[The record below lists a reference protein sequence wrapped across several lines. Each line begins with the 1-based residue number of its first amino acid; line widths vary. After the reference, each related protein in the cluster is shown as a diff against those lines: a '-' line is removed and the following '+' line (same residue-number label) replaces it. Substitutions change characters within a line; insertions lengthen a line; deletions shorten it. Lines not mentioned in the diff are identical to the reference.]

1 MAYNVLLID
10 DQREVTRMLRASLET
25 LDAEF
30 AIREVPSAEEA
41 MLERVKELDLLVSD
55 VMLPGMSGLDLVKR
69 FRRQKPD
76 LKVILMT
83 GTTDR
88 KLRQQVIDAKTNAYF
103 LKPIEVSDFL
113 DAVERV
119 LGIVEA
125 VDADAPDHAKSSKMI
140 ENESEHL
147 TDDKNGQAPSPSTSV
162 VKEDPTPEP
171 ETAPSAADPPEE
183 EMSAT
188 VDRGVS
194 EQLAIIR
201 SDLNAIAVV
210 MLNDRGQLLVQAG
223 ELPEEGIERN
233 LIPSLMSVFSSSQK
247 IAHYLKMLT
256 PENLLCFTG
265 ASFDVVF
272 SHVGRSYGLL
282 VFMKNALERE
292 TFPLLA
298 KAVGSGVR
306 VLLEILANMGVS
318 LHVDEDDESQVS
330 PFVMSLDDYVVEE
343 ETVQMEAAFQDLF
356 AQPDVQEKMIEEDVD
371 SFWDDAL
378 NDETLGG
385 HSRSDALSYEQALQL
400 GLVPTDEDEDEASG

>member
-1 MAYNVLLID
+1 
-10 DQREVTRMLRASLET
+10 
-25 LDAEF
+25 
-30 AIREVPSAEEA
+30 
-41 MLERVKELDLLVSD
+41 
-55 VMLPGMSGLDLVKR
+55 
-69 FRRQKPD
+69 
-76 LKVILMT
+76 
-83 GTTDR
+83 
-88 KLRQQVIDAKTNAYF
+88 
-103 LKPIEVSDFL
+103 
-113 DAVERV
+113 
-119 LGIVEA
+119 
-125 VDADAPDHAKSSKMI
+125 
-140 ENESEHL
+140 
-147 TDDKNGQAPSPSTSV
+147 

-201 SDLNAIAVV
+201 SELNAIAVV